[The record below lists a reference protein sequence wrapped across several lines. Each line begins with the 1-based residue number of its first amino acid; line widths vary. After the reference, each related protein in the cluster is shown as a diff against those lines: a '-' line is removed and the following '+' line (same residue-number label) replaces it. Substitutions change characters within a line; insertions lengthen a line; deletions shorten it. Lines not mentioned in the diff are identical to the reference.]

1 MDFADLRLPV
11 GTRMQLNFV
20 GLDYKRY
27 PSDASLLGYRARESV
42 LVFLPKKPPQV
53 LLRDGVKVEAKI
65 VLQMG
70 IVSFASAIQLIC
82 EQPYTYLHFVWPHK
96 IELEPLRRYPRFAL
110 DAAFALTAISAQGIP
125 TARLR
130 GKFRDMS
137 LQGARI
143 ALEKE
148 LSESVSRVMITAKVN
163 VAGMEH
169 TLELPG
175 EIKRAFG
182 RDEKAA
188 EATFQYGVSFAELP
202 PPQRLLLLA
211 LCQELQGVSM
221 HAGA

>member
-11 GTRMQLNFV
+11 GTRVQLNFT

-27 PSDASLLGYRARESV
+27 PSDAALLGYRVRESV

-53 LLRDGVKVEAKI
+53 LLHEGVKLEAKM

-70 IVSFASAIQLIC
+70 IVSFASSVQQIY
-82 EQPYTYLHFVWPHK
+82 EQPFLYLHFAWPRK
-96 IELEPLRRYPRFAL
+96 IDLEPLRRYPRFSL
-110 DAAFALTAISAQGIP
+110 DAALLLTAISAQGIN
-125 TARLR
+125 TAKLR
-130 GKFRDMS
+130 GNFFDMS

-148 LSESVSRVMITAKVN
+148 LPEQVSRVLITAKVV

-169 TLELPG
+169 TLELNG
-175 EIKRAFG
+175 EVRRAFG

-188 EATFQYGVSFAELP
+188 APSFHYGISFLDLA

-221 HAGA
+221 HGGA

>member
-11 GTRMQLNFV
+11 ATRMQLNFI

-53 LLRDGVKVEAKI
+53 LLREGVKVEAK
-65 VLQMG
+65 VVMQMG
-70 IVSFASAIQLIC
+70 IVSFSSVIQLIRDD
-82 EQPYTYLHFVWPHK
+82 PYTYLHFAWPHR
-96 IELEPLRRYPRFAL
+96 IDLEPLRRYPRFPL
-110 DAAFALTAISAQGIP
+110 DAALSLTAISAQGIP

-130 GKFRDMS
+130 GAFQDIS

-143 ALEKE
+143 GLEKE
-148 LSESVSRVMITAKVN
+148 LSESVSKVIVSAN
-163 VAGMEH
+163 VVVAGMKH
-169 TLELPG
+169 TLEIHG

-182 RDEKAA
+182 RDEK
-188 EATFQYGVSFAELP
+188 TTKYHYGISFFELP

-211 LCQELQGVSM
+211 LCQELQGLSM
-221 HAGA
+221 HGGI